1 MPIRTRSQSRQLK
14 RKRVDIH
21 GSADEQDEPPKKLQK
36 VSTAHLEQKDE
47 ESDSDYVAEP
57 EPELDPEPV
66 VSTKSKPTKSKKR
79 GSKKQKKSK
88 NTAKGSST
96 TTKEDSDSLIDTLKS
111 KHMELRE
118 EGFRCVVGVDEAGR
132 GPLAGPVVVAAAF
145 VPIEVRIDGITDSK
159 KINEEEERE
168 KLYEVIMATPSIKY
182 SVAVLNHEMIDEY
195 NILEASMMGMRECV
209 QKLHDALVA
218 EGEKGVD
225 YALADGN
232 RDPRFVHP
240 QGLDYEYI
248 TKGDSKVYCIG
259 AASII
264 AKVQRDRMMEA
275 YDKMYPLYGFAGH
288 KGYPTPQHKAL
299 VLSKGPCEIHRK
311 SFRPVKD
318 WYQRHKPEVHE
329 KWETLKKQRAEERK
343 SRLSK
348 EKKAKTENK
357 KETQKGGKG
366 KKKGSKK
373 GQKGKGKKGKNA
385 KGKGTVKDE
394 DKQPAITGFLSSSKT
409 KGMDSVKEEQKELE
423 EDDYEAEEEPDEDW
437 VRPGQKVLKVKAEDQ
452 YLIDSEDDI

>member
-14 RKRVDIH
+14 RKRVDVDRDIEH
-21 GSADEQDEPPKKLQK
+21 DEPPKKLQK
-36 VSTAHLEQKDE
+36 VSTDHLEQKDE
-47 ESDSDYVAEP
+47 ESDSDYVAESDP
-57 EPELDPEPV
+57 EPEPIEPV
-66 VSTKSKPTKSKKR
+66 KSKTTKTTKRRSKRQQKP
-79 GSKKQKKSK
+79 KKA
-88 NTAKGSST
+88 TKGSST
-96 TTKEDSDSLIDTLKS
+96 KQSSSSVSDSDSLIDTLKS

-118 EGFRCVVGVDEAGR
+118 AGYRCVVGVDEAGR
-132 GPLAGPVVVAAAF
+132 GPLAGPVVIAAAF

-168 KLYEVIMATPSIKY
+168 KLYEIIMATPSIKY
-182 SVAVLNHEMIDEY
+182 SVAVLDHEAIDEY

-209 QKLHDALVA
+209 QKLHDSLVA

-240 QGLDYEYI
+240 QGLEYEYI

-264 AKVQRDRMMEA
+264 AKVRRDRMMLK
-275 YDKMYPLYGFAGH
+275 YDAMYPLYGFAGH

-299 VLSKGPCEIHRK
+299 VLSKGPCDIHRK

-329 KWETLKKQRAEERK
+329 KWEAIKKQRAEERK

-348 EKKAKTENK
+348 EKKAKGGNK
-357 KETQKGGKG
+357 KTKAKKSGKA
-366 KKKGSKK
+366 KTKGS
-373 GQKGKGKKGKNA
+373 GKATKGKNA
-385 KGKGTVKDE
+385 RGE
-394 DKQPAITGFLSSSKT
+394 SKQRTITGFMSSAKT
-409 KGMDSVKEEQKELE
+409 EHGDDEQKEM
-423 EDDYEAEEEPDEDW
+423 EEEEY
-437 VRPGQKVLKVKAEDQ
+437 VVEVKVKKSRKTKKVEDQ

>member
-14 RKRVDIH
+14 RKRVDVDRDIEH
-21 GSADEQDEPPKKLQK
+21 DEPPKKLQK

-47 ESDSDYVAEP
+47 ESDSDYVAESDP
-57 EPELDPEPV
+57 EPEPIEPV
-66 VSTKSKPTKSKKR
+66 KSKATK
-79 GSKKQKKSK
+79 
-88 NTAKGSST
+88 TAKRRSKRQQKPKKATNGSST
-96 TTKEDSDSLIDTLKS
+96 KQSSSSVSDSDSLIDTLKS

-118 EGFRCVVGVDEAGR
+118 AGYRCVVGVDEAGR
-132 GPLAGPVVVAAAF
+132 GPLAGPVVIAAAF

-168 KLYEVIMATPSIKY
+168 KLYEIIMATPSIKY
-182 SVAVLNHEMIDEY
+182 SVAVLDHEAIDEY

-209 QKLHDALVA
+209 QKLHDSLVA

-232 RDPRFVHP
+232 RDPRFAHP
-240 QGLDYEYI
+240 QGLEYEYI

-264 AKVQRDRMMEA
+264 AKVQRDRLMLG
-275 YDKMYPLYGFAGH
+275 YDKIYPLYGFAGH

-299 VLSKGPCEIHRK
+299 VLSEGPCDIHRK

-329 KWETLKKQRAEERK
+329 KWEAIKKQRAEERK

-348 EKKAKTENK
+348 EKKAKGGNK
-357 KETQKGGKG
+357 KTKAKKSGKA
-366 KKKGSKK
+366 KTKGS
-373 GQKGKGKKGKNA
+373 GKATKGKNA
-385 KGKGTVKDE
+385 RGE
-394 DKQPAITGFLSSSKT
+394 SKQRTITGFMSSAKT
-409 KGMDSVKEEQKELE
+409 EHGDDEQKEM
-423 EDDYEAEEEPDEDW
+423 EEEEY
-437 VRPGQKVLKVKAEDQ
+437 VVEVKVKKARKTKKVDDQ